1 MCFIFCFSPKN
12 VWSLKAGTCV
22 CFVHDGSDS
31 KEFACKAGDPGSIP
45 GLGRYPGEGSGYSLQ
60 YSCLEKSMDR
70 GDCHRLPA
78 WEGCSFGQSL
88 ASPRFKLEVKGLQ
101 KFAASAV
108 ICKFLWFGRARRVLR
123 EARLPWLKLRLQFPS
138 QGAQG
143 GQELWLP
150 RSGEQL
156 DLGAWKSDH
165 QEPSGLHCGPL
176 CFFLWAV
183 SSLLLLPLLPC
194 PGYKEEKVS
203 HHFSSTRIK
212 SSPAAVTH
220 PMTVSLRET
229 QGGGNQRTLCASG
242 EWGRLLLDAYLRKN
256 FDDSRSYIF
265 LYIEKH
271 EKSWTW
277 DVCSLWLA
285 VVFCCSTACF
295 SQEKKKKI
303 VQIYP
308 DPPPT
313 SLE

>member
-1 MCFIFCFSPKN
+1 MRQWIKLSCSTRNHAVFHRGGIFSQN
-12 VWSLKAGTCV
+12 LNG
-22 CFVHDGSDS
+22 
-31 KEFACKAGDPGSIP
+31 
-45 GLGRYPGEGSGYSLQ
+45 
-60 YSCLEKSMDR
+60 
-70 GDCHRLPA
+70 RLPA

-295 SQEKKKKI
+295 SQEKKKKLFRYI
-303 VQIYP
+303 LTLP
-308 DPPPT
+308 LPLWNSPSELRRGCLSGCSP
-313 SLE
+313 